1 MAYDF
6 SKVNVLVVESTPA
19 MFQLFQTVLNM
30 LSIPEKNI
38 HSAYSMGEGYRKFC
52 KMEHDIIIT
61 DWLENPD
68 TGIQLIK
75 KIRMN
80 KESPNRFV
88 PIIMTA
94 GSGHLN
100 RVLRSRDA
108 GVSEYLVKPFAAEAL
123 ATRIT
128 RVIENPRPYVV
139 DASYIGPD
147 RRVRDEPYEG
157 EDRRSPDQDIP
168 APKK

>member
-6 SKVNVLVVESTPA
+6 SKVTVLVVESTPA

-30 LSIPEKNI
+30 LTVPEKNI
-38 HSAYSMGEGYRKFC
+38 HSAYSMGEGFRKFC

-75 KIRMN
+75 RIRMH
-80 KESPNRFV
+80 KDSPNRFV

-100 RVLRSRDA
+100 RVLRSRDS
-108 GVSEYLVKPFAAEAL
+108 GVSEYLVKPFAAETL

-128 RVIENPRPYVV
+128 RVIENPRQFVV
-139 DASYIGPD
+139 DKSYVGPD
-147 RRVRDEPYEG
+147 RRVRDVPFEG
-157 EDRRSPDQDIP
+157 EDRRQNSAD
-168 APKK
+168 